1 MPIQTSTAPQPLGT
15 LIAAEFSSAYNRKD
29 VTVASGQGLLKM
41 GTVLGVIT
49 ASGKYVSSPA
59 TGADGSQT
67 AVAVLAEDVDATAA
81 DVTATI
87 LVGPALVLARQALL
101 FHATVNDNTKRAAKL
116 TQLETAF
123 IRTVGGA

>member
-15 LIAAEFSSAYNRKD
+15 LIAAEFAPAYNRKD
-29 VTVASGQGLLKM
+29 VTIVSGQGLLKI

-49 ASGKYVSSPA
+49 ASGKYAASPA
-59 TGADGSQT
+59 TGADGSQV
-67 AVAVLAEDVDATAA
+67 AVAVLAENADATVA
-81 DVTATI
+81 DAVATI
-87 LVGPALVLARQALL
+87 LVGPALLLSRQAIV
-101 FHATVNDNTKRAAKL
+101 FHSTVNDSTKRAAKL